1 MTEFK
6 VWRSIVDWVEDM
18 GGIVYAACP
27 PGSSVYDYRKFC
39 IIDPLTKKRDEPD
52 ILLSLGGIL
61 YFIECKPTLSNC
73 LNKSTK
79 LNNNESDIEKLL
91 RIKQNYDAGNYD
103 NQLLEN
109 YGVDCANFKMEIAIG
124 YAINPNKNH
133 DYNGIT
139 QFIVSPDDMSVVIK
153 NSGT

>member
-6 VWRSIVDWVEDM
+6 VWRSIVDWVEDK
-18 GGIVYAACP
+18 GGIVYASCP

-39 IIDPLTKKRDEPD
+39 IIDPITQKRDEPD
-52 ILLSLGGIL
+52 ILLSLGEIL

-73 LNKSTK
+73 LKRNTK
-79 LNNNESDIEKLL
+79 LNSDESDVEKLQ
-91 RIKQNYDAGNYD
+91 RIKNNYDAGNYN

-109 YGVDCANFKMEIAIG
+109 YGIDCTNFKMEIAIG
-124 YAINPNKNH
+124 YATNH
-133 DYNGIT
+133 KITQNYNGIT
-139 QFIVSPDDMSVVIK
+139 QFIVSADDMSVVIK